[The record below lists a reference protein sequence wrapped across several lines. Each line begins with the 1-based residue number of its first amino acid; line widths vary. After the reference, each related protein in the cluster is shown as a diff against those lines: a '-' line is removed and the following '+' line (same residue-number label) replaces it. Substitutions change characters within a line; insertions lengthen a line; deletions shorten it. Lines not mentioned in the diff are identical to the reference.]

1 MIIKSQSQIKD
12 NENGLY
18 LVSTPIGNLKDITLR
33 AIETLKKSTYI
44 LCEDTRVSRILLD
57 RYEIKSRLISN
68 HKFNE
73 SKNLNKII
81 DLIKSGETISLVSD
95 AGTPSISDPGSILV
109 NECIRNGIKVTP
121 IPGPSAVIS
130 ALISSGLST
139 SSFVF
144 EGFAPKKKGQ
154 LETFLKNLQYEMKTI
169 ILFES
174 PRRIERLVQ
183 MIVKILGPKKKV
195 SLAKELTKKFERVV
209 TDEAKEIHE
218 LIKKDETLKK
228 GEIVIMIEGSKEKQS
243 ILVEH
248 ERVLFEEIKKL
259 NGTKVASKIVSK
271 ISSKTSKE
279 IYSIFSESKNDK

>member
-1 MIIKSQSQIKD
+1 MPT
-12 NENGLY
+12 LY
-18 LVSTPIGNLKDITLR
+18 LVSTPIGNKLDISLR
-33 AIETLKKSTYI
+33 AQNVLSSVDVI
-44 LCEDTRVSRILLD
+44 LCEDT
-57 RYEIKSRLISN
+57 K
-68 HKFNE
+68 
-73 SKNLNKII
+73 
-81 DLIKSGETISLVSD
+81 KSGIFLKDLGIKNKLLSYHDHSNVSKINYFLKLLKEGASLAIISD
-95 AGTPSISDPGSILV
+95 AGTPLISDPGYELV
-109 NECIRNGIKVTP
+109 AKAIGEKIKVTS

-144 EGFAPKKKGQ
+144 EGYAPKKKGQ

-174 PRRIERLVQ
+174 PKRIERLVQ
-183 MIVKILGPKKKV
+183 MIVKILGPKRKV
-195 SLAKELTKKFERVV
+195 SLAKELTKKFERVI

-218 LIKKDETLKK
+218 LIIKDETLKK
-228 GEIVIMIEGSKEKQS
+228 GEMVVVIEGSKEKQL

-248 ERVLFEEIKKL
+248 EKVLFEEIQKL
-259 NGTKVASKIVSK
+259 NGTKAASKIVSK

>member
-1 MIIKSQSQIKD
+1 MST
-12 NENGLY
+12 LY
-18 LVSTPIGNLKDITLR
+18 LVSTPIGNKLDISLR
-33 AIETLKKSTYI
+33 AQNVLSSVDVI
-44 LCEDTRVSRILLD
+44 LCEDT
-57 RYEIKSRLISN
+57 K
-68 HKFNE
+68 
-73 SKNLNKII
+73 
-81 DLIKSGETISLVSD
+81 KSGIFLKDLGIKNKLLSYHDHSNVSKINYFLKILKEGASLAIISD
-95 AGTPSISDPGSILV
+95 AGTPLISDPGYELV
-109 NECIRNGIKVTP
+109 AKAIDEKIKVTS

-144 EGFAPKKKGQ
+144 EGYAPKKKGQ

-174 PRRIERLVQ
+174 PKRIERLMQ
-183 MIVKILGPKKKV
+183 MIVKILGSKRKV
-195 SLAKELTKKFERVV
+195 SLAKELTKKFERVI

-218 LIKKDETLKK
+218 LIIKDETLKK
-228 GEIVIMIEGSKEKQS
+228 GEMVIVIEGSKNKQP

-248 ERVLFEEIKKL
+248 EKVLFEEIQKL
-259 NGTKVASKIVSK
+259 NGTKAASKIVSK

>member
-1 MIIKSQSQIKD
+1 MST
-12 NENGLY
+12 LY
-18 LVSTPIGNLKDITLR
+18 LVSTPIGNKLDISLR
-33 AIETLKKSTYI
+33 AQNVLSSVDVI
-44 LCEDTRVSRILLD
+44 LCEDT
-57 RYEIKSRLISN
+57 K
-68 HKFNE
+68 
-73 SKNLNKII
+73 
-81 DLIKSGETISLVSD
+81 KSGIFLKDLGIKNKLLSYHDHSNVSKINYFLKLLKEGASLAIISD
-95 AGTPSISDPGSILV
+95 AGTPLISDPGYELV
-109 NECIRNGIKVTP
+109 AKAIDEKIKVTS

-144 EGFAPKKKGQ
+144 EGYAPKKKGQ

-174 PRRIERLVQ
+174 PKRIERLVQ
-183 MIVKILGPKKKV
+183 MIVKILGPKRKV
-195 SLAKELTKKFERVV
+195 SLAKELTKKFERVI

-218 LIKKDETLKK
+218 LIIKDETLKK
-228 GEIVIMIEGSKEKQS
+228 GEMVIVIEGSKEKQL

-248 ERVLFEEIKKL
+248 EKVLFEEIQKL
-259 NGTKVASKIVSK
+259 IGTKAASKIVSK

>member
-1 MIIKSQSQIKD
+1 MST
-12 NENGLY
+12 LY
-18 LVSTPIGNLKDITLR
+18 LVSTPIGNKLDISLR
-33 AIETLKKSTYI
+33 AQNVLSSVDVI
-44 LCEDTRVSRILLD
+44 LCEDT
-57 RYEIKSRLISN
+57 K
-68 HKFNE
+68 
-73 SKNLNKII
+73 
-81 DLIKSGETISLVSD
+81 KSGIFLKDLGIKNKLLSYHEHSNVSKINYFLKLLKEGASMAIISD
-95 AGTPSISDPGSILV
+95 AGTPLISDPGYELV
-109 NECIRNGIKVTP
+109 AKAIEEKIKVTS

-144 EGFAPKKKGQ
+144 EGYAPKKKGQ

-174 PRRIERLVQ
+174 PKRIERLVQ
-183 MIVKILGPKKKV
+183 MIVKILGPKRKV
-195 SLAKELTKKFERVV
+195 SLAKELTKKFERVI

-218 LIKKDETLKK
+218 LIINDETLKK
-228 GEIVIMIEGSKEKQS
+228 GEMVIVIEGSKEKQL

-248 ERVLFEEIKKL
+248 EKVLFEEIQRL
-259 NGTKVASKIVSK
+259 NGTKAASKIVSK

>member
-1 MIIKSQSQIKD
+1 MST
-12 NENGLY
+12 LY
-18 LVSTPIGNLKDITLR
+18 LVSTPIGNKLDISLR
-33 AIETLKKSTYI
+33 AQNVLSSVDVI
-44 LCEDTRVSRILLD
+44 LCEDTK
-57 RYEIKSRLISN
+57 KSGIFL
-68 HKFNE
+68 
-73 SKNLNKII
+73 KNLGIKNKLLSYHDHSNVSKINYFLKLLKEGASLAII
-81 DLIKSGETISLVSD
+81 SD
-95 AGTPSISDPGSILV
+95 AGTPLISDPGYELV
-109 NECIRNGIKVTP
+109 AKAIDEKIKVTS

-144 EGFAPKKKGQ
+144 EGYAPKKKGQ

-174 PRRIERLVQ
+174 PKRIERLVQ
-183 MIVKILGPKKKV
+183 MIVKILGPKRKV
-195 SLAKELTKKFERVV
+195 SLAKELTKKFERVI

-218 LIKKDETLKK
+218 LIIKDETLKK
-228 GEIVIMIEGSKEKQS
+228 GEMVIVIEGSKEKQL

-248 ERVLFEEIKKL
+248 EKVLFEEIQKL
-259 NGTKVASKIVSK
+259 NGTKAASKIVSK